1 VEPPTLARFGI
12 GLLAGLIFLLEGDAR
27 AARVRAFPGRLVLGV
42 DAQAR
47 LEIRAQRGARLRP
60 FASVGAVADLR
71 EVAPGRWTATYTPPP
86 RRAPQVAI
94 VAFRDE
100 DGDEIGFTALPLFG
114 RQGVRVETRP
124 SAKVSMHVAGV
135 SFPPVR
141 ADAQGRATLPIQ
153 VPPGVTT
160 ALLVAVDAKGHETRT
175 QVDLRPPPF
184 GRILLLPPRR
194 SSVIADGK
202 QRLRYVV
209 IAVDPKGALA
219 KGLPIRAAASL
230 GAVGEVRDLGGGAYQ
245 FSYRPPVRGRPGR
258 AVLTVALEG
267 DSASRATHGVA
278 LAPVVP
284 RRFARISLQPP
295 KLAADGRARARVLV
309 VLDDGR
315 GLGIPGERLKVEAS
329 GGEVGEVED
338 QGAGRYLAT
347 YTAPRLRGVS
357 AGTLV
362 AADLRVS
369 HVARGGRPTVPPA
382 GLQVLLE
389 VPGAPAAVAAKPPE
403 RPPERPLVK
412 GPPPT
417 LIDGR
422 PVVVEVRTA
431 PARLRADGRQ
441 RGDLLI
447 SLRDLAG
454 AAVSGQKLV
463 VEPLAGSVLG
473 QVRERAPGTYSV
485 QYRAPRFIGDRRV
498 PVPVTVV
505 VTSANLD
512 FFHRDEIT
520 LTTALLAD
528 VAPDLR
534 KPGFRIGPYAAGTF
548 TFGGAPTIGFTVG
561 LDLAFRLPVFDHN
574 LFVSFFGGAAF
585 GEGTSALVRGSNEQ
599 VFFQQRV
606 YSFLAGLHY
615 RREVSQRVA
624 LSLGLELGAVL
635 ADVELGGRFRGDTQR
650 GVFPALQV
658 PAALEIRVGGGAFP
672 FEVRYL
678 QSLQGHEGEGVGVRG
693 SVQGLLFALGYRH
706 YF

>member
-1 VEPPTLARFGI
+1 VEPSTRARI
-12 GLLAGLIFLLEGDAR
+12 GLALVTGLIFLPAGEVR

-47 LEIRAQRGARLRP
+47 LEIVAQRGARLRP
-60 FASVGAVADLR
+60 FASVGAVSDLR

-100 DGDEIGFTALPLFG
+100 DGNEIGFTALPLFG
-114 RQGVRVETRP
+114 RQAVRVETRP
-124 SAKVSMHVAGV
+124 TAKVSMHVAGV

-153 VPPGVTT
+153 VPPGVTS
-160 ALLVAVDAKGHETRT
+160 ALLVAVDAKGRETRT

-184 GRILLLPPRR
+184 SRLLLLPPRR
-194 SSVIADGK
+194 SSVVADGK
-202 QRLRYVV
+202 QRLRYLVL
-209 IAVDPKGALA
+209 AVDPKGKLA
-219 KGLPIRAAASL
+219 KGLAIRAAASL
-230 GAVGEVRDLGGGAYQ
+230 GRVGEVQDLGGGAYQ

-267 DSASRATHGVA
+267 DPASRVTHAVA
-278 LAPVVP
+278 LSPVVP

-315 GLGIPGERLKVEAS
+315 GLGIPGERLRVEAS
-329 GGEVGEVED
+329 GGEVSEVQD

-347 YTAPRLRGVS
+347 YKAPRLRGVS

-369 HVARGGRPTVPPA
+369 HVARDGRATVPPA
-382 GLQVLLE
+382 RLQVLLE
-389 VPGAPAAVAAKPPE
+389 VPGAAAAVAARPPEKPPE
-403 RPPERPLVK
+403 KPLVK

-417 LIDGR
+417 VIDGR

-447 SLRDLAG
+447 SLRDPAG
-454 AAVSGQKLV
+454 TAVRGQKLV

-473 QVRERAPGTYSV
+473 PVRERAPGTYAV
-485 QYRAPRFIGDRRV
+485 EYQAPRFIGDRRV

-520 LTTALLAD
+520 VTTALLAD
-528 VAPDLR
+528 LAADLR
-534 KPGFRIGPYAAGTF
+534 KPAFRMGPVAAATF
-548 TFGGAPTIGFTVG
+548 TFGGAPTIGFAAG

-585 GEGTSALVRGSNEQ
+585 GEGTSTLVGGGREP
-599 VFFQQRV
+599 VFFQQRI

-615 RREVSQRVA
+615 RREVSRRVA
-624 LSLGLELGAVL
+624 LSLGLEVGSVL

-650 GVFPALQV
+650 GVFPALQI
-658 PAALEIRVGGGAFP
+658 PAALEIRVGAGAVP

-678 QSLQGHEGEGVGVRG
+678 QSLQGHEVEGVGVRG